1 MLVAAQKTEPGPIGA
16 RFIVCPRKVRLQS
29 DTRDRQLT
37 VGSSPPVLG
46 AAAATAAGKPPTSPT
61 PRMAP
66 ASLTPPER
74 SAS

>member
-1 MLVAAQKTEPGPIGA
+1 MLAAQKTNPGPIGA
-16 RFIVCPRKVRLQS
+16 SGFIACHRKVSLQS
-29 DTRDRQLT
+29 DKRDRQLT
-37 VGSSPPVLG
+37 AGSSPPFLG
-46 AAAATAAGKPPTSPT
+46 AAAATAAGKPPTPHT

>member
-29 DTRDRQLT
+29 DTRDRLRQLT

-46 AAAATAAGKPPTSPT
+46 AAAATTAGKPPT
-61 PRMAP
+61 PRKAP
-66 ASLTPPER
+66 ALLTPPER